1 MYDHHVPLLFFFLQ
15 SQLVKLND
23 ETIAS
28 IGLRGG
34 RILVD
39 LKSVSD
45 SVY

>member
-1 MYDHHVPLLFFFLQ
+1 MGIWGHHLLLWLLQ

-23 ETIAS
+23 EAIAG
-28 IGLRGG
+28 IGLDGG

-39 LKSVSD
+39 LKSVSA